1 MSAPAEFHR
10 SGVVVH
16 HQDFCTPSGLRCEP
30 EAALDPAALERRGPG
45 ARSSRI
51 GRDVRRHVRNRGA
64 PGACQTSWWCDDSRA
79 MVRLERKLC
88 HESAGGDMRGPNAL
102 RRRYLATWLPGYL
115 IIRLPRLSFF
125 GASCGYCADAQKFS
139 DYLGNDHVVVTA
151 NRIRSGS
158 RCIRVIA
165 TRPPIQAPS
174 APIATATGMA
184 K

>member
-1 MSAPAEFHR
+1 MS
-10 SGVVVH
+10 
-16 HQDFCTPSGLRCEP
+16 
-30 EAALDPAALERRGPG
+30 
-45 ARSSRI
+45 
-51 GRDVRRHVRNRGA
+51 
-64 PGACQTSWWCDDSRA
+64 
-79 MVRLERKLC
+79 RKP
-88 HESAGGDMRGPNAL
+88 GGDIRGPNPL
-102 RRRYLATWLPGYL
+102 SCATWIPDNP
-115 IIRLPRLSFF
+115 IAQTEFF